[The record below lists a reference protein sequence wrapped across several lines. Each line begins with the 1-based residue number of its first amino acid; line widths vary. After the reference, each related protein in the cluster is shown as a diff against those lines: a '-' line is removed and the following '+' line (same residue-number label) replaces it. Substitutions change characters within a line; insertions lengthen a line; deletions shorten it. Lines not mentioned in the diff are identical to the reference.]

1 MPLVIF
7 MVYTGV
13 YDIME
18 KDFNNVSSETDG
30 APVDDQ
36 KGELD

>member
-7 MVYTGV
+7 VVYTGV

-18 KDFNNVSSETDG
+18 KDLSSETDG

-36 KGELD
+36 KGELN

>member
-7 MVYTGV
+7 VVYTGV

-18 KDFNNVSSETDG
+18 KELSNVSSKTDG

-36 KGELD
+36 KGELN